1 MLACF
6 APLLAA
12 PLPYISMHVFD
23 RLQFRLVI
31 MHGGSGINH
40 GHLPVLQA
48 SWTELNQLQLGIML
62 YKDRQLLSD
71 VIAVC

>member
-1 MLACF
+1 MCLT
-6 APLLAA
+6 
-12 PLPYISMHVFD
+12 D
-23 RLQFRLVI
+23 RLQFRMVI
-31 MHGGSGINH
+31 MHGSSGIDH

>member
-1 MLACF
+1 
-6 APLLAA
+6 
-12 PLPYISMHVFD
+12 MHVFD

-48 SWTELNQLQLGIML
+48 SWTELNQLQLGM
-62 YKDRQLLSD
+62 
-71 VIAVC
+71 

>member
-1 MLACF
+1 M
-6 APLLAA
+6 
-12 PLPYISMHVFD
+12 
-23 RLQFRLVI
+23 VI
-31 MHGGSGINH
+31 MHGSSGIDH